1 MARSARRYDIYLPL
15 AYNDGRVI
23 PKELFVSVEQRLLAR
38 FGDLTSLQRKFP
50 LRGIWQ
56 GESRLYLDQVIII
69 TVLDFRRG
77 GSGQFIARLKR
88 SLICEFDQPEIL
100 IIGTAIRV
108 Y

>member
-1 MARSARRYDIYLPL
+1 MARSARRYDIYLPV
-15 AYNDGRVI
+15 AYNNGRAI
-23 PKELFVSVEQRLLAR
+23 PKDLFVSVEQRLLAR
-38 FGDLTSLQRKFP
+38 FGGLTSLQRRFP

-77 GSGQFIARLKR
+77 GSGRFIARLKR
-88 SLICEFDQPEIL
+88 SLIREFDQLEIL